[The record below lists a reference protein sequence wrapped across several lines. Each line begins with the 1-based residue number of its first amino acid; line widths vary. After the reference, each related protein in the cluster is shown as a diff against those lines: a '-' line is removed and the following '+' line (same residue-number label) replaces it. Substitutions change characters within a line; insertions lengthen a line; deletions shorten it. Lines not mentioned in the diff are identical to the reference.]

1 MLIPRAG
8 DGPSHHLQG
17 PDGTRWTGA
26 NRGNVVSSGRD
37 DIAASCLL
45 NRQDT
50 FWSIIE
56 SVEMHVQV
64 VTRHAIAAGIVW
76 SVACHVT
83 QPPMRAS
90 SLLACVL
97 CAPGWHRLPVKGARA
112 HAASVRTLGRP
123 SAPRLPSAL
132 PSHQRWD
139 LETRC
144 WDDTDGRLTVDSSRP
159 QHPPHRNQLRK
170 ASQSQAW
177 NIQLPVRSGAA
188 IHSFCPFGP
197 VCLVSQLSCG
207 TSCPSL
213 QLRFLTRRSP
223 FAAITRSP

>member
-37 DIAASCLL
+37 DIAAPCLL

-83 QPPMRAS
+83 QPPMRIQSTCMCPLRPRLAPS
-90 SLLACVL
+90 SGEGSQGACSERPHTRPPFSPSVAL
-97 CAPGWHRLPVKGARA
+97 CSAITSALGSGDAL
-112 HAASVRTLGRP
+112 LGRHGRQTNRGFVP
-123 SAPRLPSAL
+123 PAAPP
-132 PSHQRWD
+132 
-139 LETRC
+139 T
-144 WDDTDGRLTVDSSRP
+144 P
-159 QHPPHRNQLRK
+159 QP
-170 ASQSQAW
+170 A
-177 NIQLPVRSGAA
+177 
-188 IHSFCPFGP
+188 
-197 VCLVSQLSCG
+197 
-207 TSCPSL
+207 T
-213 QLRFLTRRSP
+213 
-223 FAAITRSP
+223 